1 MSNFIFI
8 EKTCKS
14 TKGEKMTTDFIK
26 QIEKI
31 YMEKMQNMIKETMNS
46 SLQSGRIWQKKK
58 ETIAMDIGDC
68 FNHLIIPDDVLKKSL
83 QSNQYRQFEN
93 IQIEIIEE
101 LEKILST
108 EIDNVLKEQISC
120 VTELEKDIASLKQEF
135 NETETF
141 NYTTKNNT
149 LFISNNYLKERLNFL
164 RKILEH
170 KIPANFS
177 LKQYNLLIEELNKQ
191 NILTDSSIQ
200 KAKKDLKKKEV
211 LLQRI
216 YKIYDKI
223 VKLKYVLSFHINP
236 EIIFALGFVDNK
248 LFSKAETLHR
258 IVLCHTQLFKDMIQ
272 ELPFNL
278 RQYFSLNNLYSQ
290 VTIINDDKQ
299 IIDTDV
305 FIYQRISD
313 LDDIYFAQKQ
323 QDGLYLYNSDI
334 FKKYWQMLR
343 LVYKQT
349 RLIFPDIIPKKYTK
363 TDIYI
368 NLMGISNG
376 DVAKIFNM
384 SEATF
389 SRKKNNAQKV
399 TPHWA
404 LLLENFLDFHSNC
417 LKGITTIPLL
427 GYDTNYGYLIPI
439 VSIYKNNAFA
449 TLQAVKIYIMKQEK
463 NLKEQSIKNNYSYL
477 LKHLN
482 ILITNIEYLK
492 EDDFNALEHF
502 LRMSI
507 K

>member
-1 MSNFIFI
+1 MSTDLIKKI
-8 EKTCKS
+8 ENS
-14 TKGEKMTTDFIK
+14 YLEKVNEMVNETLTTFLDDRK
-26 QIEKI
+26 
-31 YMEKMQNMIKETMNS
+31 
-46 SLQSGRIWQKKK
+46 LWQKKK
-58 ETIAMDIGDC
+58 NAIATDISNC
-68 FNHLIIPDDVLKKSL
+68 FNHLIIPDDILKKISF
-83 QSNQYRQFEN
+83 QPKRYKQFQN
-93 IQIEIIEE
+93 IQIEILEE
-101 LEKILST
+101 LEQTLS
-108 EIDNVLKEQISC
+108 D
-120 VTELEKDIASLKQEF
+120 ELEKARIEQTECAKKLDNDIALLMQNLNQTASFKYTNQE
-135 NETETF
+135 ND
-141 NYTTKNNT
+141 T
-149 LFISNNYLKERLNFL
+149 LFISNLYLDERLNYLKE
-164 RKILEH
+164 ILTNVL
-170 KIPANFS
+170 PTNFS
-177 LKQYNLLIEELNKQ
+177 LRQYKQSIDELIKQ
-191 NILTDSSIQ
+191 GILTNSELQ
-200 KAKKDLKKKEV
+200 KANTDLNNRKT
-211 LLQRI
+211 LLEQI
-216 YKIYDKI
+216 YAIYDRI
-223 VKLKYVLSFHINP
+223 INLKYILSFDINP
-236 EIIFALGFVDNK
+236 EIIFALGFIDSK

-258 IVLCHTQLFKDMIQ
+258 IVLHHTQLFKDMII
-272 ELPFNL
+272 ELPSSLN
-278 RQYFSLNNLYSQ
+278 QYFSLKDLYSKD
-290 VTIINDDKQ
+290 TILKDNKQ
-299 IIDTDV
+299 ILNTDI

-313 LDDIYFAQKQ
+313 LDKLYFVQEQK
-323 QDGLYLYNSDI
+323 DGLYLYNSDA
-334 FKKYWQMLR
+334 FRKYWQMLR